1 MKSILSIVTCLVCF
15 FMITGTLFSQHY
27 VPIEPL
33 NKNIIYEEFTGVRC
47 PNCPSGHSTMA
58 QILAANPGR
67 AFVVAYH
74 PYNSSYTLPYAGDP
88 DFRRHY
94 ADSLYMTPWCG
105 TSRYMPSAFVNRR
118 MWVPN
123 ERLTERTNWVTY
135 GNTIKAQPSPLNVGM
150 ATSYNNVTNTL
161 TVIVDVYYTSNVTGT
176 HNLMVTLSE
185 NDLVAQQSGGS
196 TNYIHKHTFRESF
209 VGQWGDFLSEN
220 AQAGT
225 FFRQQFTFNNSTTN
239 YVMDNCELMAFV
251 VSNASDE
258 VISGIGCAVGDTTFF
273 TPDISLSVDTLFYTQ
288 PEHCFEGLTATI
300 KNNTAIPLELIDV
313 QPESINPGPLVW
325 IVNPWPFATIPYT
338 LNPGDSVD
346 INVQVGIPIG
356 SPQTIF
362 IYDSLKITSETDI
375 HYLKLAVDQLLISSL
390 ADKNIDQGQ
399 VILYNNYPNP
409 FKSGTTLE
417 YLIPVRSEVKLEI
430 LDLSGNVV
438 RLLQSGWMEAG
449 KHVITWQGNDE
460 HGKILPEGVYMYRL
474 FTGESVITKRCL
486 LIK

>member
-1 MKSILSIVTCLVCF
+1 MPGLVFF

-27 VPIEPL
+27 VPVEPL

-58 QILAANPGR
+58 QILADNPGR

-123 ERLTERTNWVTY
+123 ERLADRTNWVTY

-150 ATSYNNVTNTL
+150 ATSYNNSTNTL
-161 TVIVDVYYTSNVTGT
+161 TVIVDVYYTANVTGT
-176 HNLMVTLSE
+176 HNLMVTLAE
-185 NDLVAQQSGGS
+185 NNLVAQQSGGS
-196 TNYIHKHTFRESF
+196 ANYIHKHTFRESF

-239 YVMDNCELMAFV
+239 YIMDNCELMAFV
-251 VSNASDE
+251 ISNASDE

-273 TPDISLSVDTLFYTQ
+273 TPDVSLTVDTLFYTQ
-288 PEHCFEGLTATI
+288 PEHCLEGLTAAI
-300 KNNTAIPLELIDV
+300 KNNTAVPLELTDV
-313 QPESINPGPLVW
+313 QPASLIPGLIMW
-325 IVNPWPFATIPYT
+325 IVNPWPFTTFPYT
-338 LNPGDSVD
+338 LYPGDSVEL
-346 INVQVGIPIG
+346 NVQVGIPVG

-362 IYDSLKITSETDI
+362 MYDSLKITSEIDI
-375 HYLKLAVDQLLISSL
+375 RYLKIAVDQMLISSMD
-390 ADKNIDQGQ
+390 DKNIDQGQ
-399 VILYNNYPNP
+399 VILYDNYPNP
-409 FKSGTTLE
+409 IKNTTTFE
-417 YLIPVRSEVKLEI
+417 YFIQARGVVKLEI
-430 LDLSGNVV
+430 LDLSGHVL
-438 RLLQSGWMEAG
+438 RLLQSGRFEPG
-449 KHVITWQGNDE
+449 KHVVSWQGNDE
-460 HGKILPEGVYMYRL
+460 HGKTVPEGVYMYRL
-474 FTGESVITKRCL
+474 ITGKSVITKRCL
-486 LIK
+486 LLR